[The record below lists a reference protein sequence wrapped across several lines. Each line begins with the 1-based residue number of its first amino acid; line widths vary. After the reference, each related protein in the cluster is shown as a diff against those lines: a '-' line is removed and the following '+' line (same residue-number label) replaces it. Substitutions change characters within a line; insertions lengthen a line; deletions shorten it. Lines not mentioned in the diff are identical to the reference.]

1 MKNKRQESDVS
12 LAEQAYEKI
21 KADIVTCALM
31 PGEQIAQPQLAERYG
46 FGTTP
51 IREALQRLAQ
61 EGYVQPMPRYGYMV
75 SPVTLSDVREI
86 FELRSIIDQAAV
98 KLVVVRATQE
108 QLKTIMDIANY
119 TFIHRDELEYS
130 EFLTRGEE
138 FHNTIADF
146 SGNERLAAVSH
157 KLDAELTRI
166 FYIGLNQRD
175 YTNQML
181 EEHLALAQ
189 ALSERDAAGCV
200 SLVESHNE
208 GALSLVLE
216 ALMRESPLEPGTV
229 DSQPGLIN
237 VS

>member
-1 MKNKRQESDVS
+1 MRNKRQESDVS
-12 LAEQAYEKI
+12 LAEQAYERI
-21 KADIVTCALM
+21 KADIVTCALT

-61 EGYVQPMPRYGYMV
+61 EGYVRPMPRYGYMV
-75 SPVTLSDVREI
+75 SPVTLSDVKEI

-108 QLKTIMDIANY
+108 QLETILEIANY
-119 TFIHRDELEYS
+119 TFKHRDELDYS
-130 EFLTRGEE
+130 EFLTQGEE
-138 FHNTIADF
+138 FHNVIADV

-157 KLDAELTRI
+157 KLSGELTRI
-166 FYIGLNQRD
+166 FFIGLNQRD
-175 YTNQML
+175 YKNQML

-189 ALSERDAAGCV
+189 ALSERDAARCV

-208 GALSLVLE
+208 SSLSLVLE
-216 ALMRESPLEPGTV
+216 ALMRESPVEPGTV
-229 DSQPGLIN
+229 DSQPRLIN